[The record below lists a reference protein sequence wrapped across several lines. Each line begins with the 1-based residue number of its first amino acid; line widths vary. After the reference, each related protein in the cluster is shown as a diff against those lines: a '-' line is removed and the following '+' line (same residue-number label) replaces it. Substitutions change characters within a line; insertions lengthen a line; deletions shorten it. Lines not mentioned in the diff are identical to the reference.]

1 MCKRARGSITAAVDR
16 ADRPRNVTEEQLDS
30 VTDFLHRAAVHPN
43 EAVGKVAGQCLLLM
57 VSRRGRV
64 RDMFRNVTTFTSV
77 PAASK
82 TSWCVSYN
90 TKRVLEY

>member
-1 MCKRARGSITAAVDR
+1 M
-16 ADRPRNVTEEQLDS
+16 
-30 VTDFLHRAAVHPN
+30 TDFLHRAAVHPN

-82 TSWCVSYN
+82 TSWADALVARPEHLI
-90 TKRVLEY
+90 RVPLFAPRTLNATGQPRVTLSLR